1 MALYELYTGPIPA
14 LYELYS
20 APIPPIADCGG
31 ICRVLNTVAHA
42 FPDVEDSWGGQDQ
55 DQSPGS
61 AVACPRLSL
70 LYRFLLC
77 VEHGGICVFS
87 APLPRLY
94 GPYTAPIPPLYGP
107 YTAPIR
113 PLYRPPYGAYTAP
126 LSPLYRSYMAPIPP
140 LYRPYMAPI
149 LPLYR
154 PYIAPMH
161 YFVHSPVQRA
171 RIRSLEPMSIPPR
184 GALS

>member
-1 MALYELYTGPIPA
+1 M
-14 LYELYS
+14 
-20 APIPPIADCGG
+20 
-31 ICRVLNTVAHA
+31 LNTVAHA
-42 FPDVEDSWGGQDQ
+42 FPDVEESWGGQDQ

-61 AVACPRLSL
+61 AVACLRLSL
-70 LYRFLLC
+70 LYRFLHC
-77 VEHGGICVFS
+77 VEHGGICFF
-87 APLPRLY
+87 
-94 GPYTAPIPPLYGP
+94 TDTLYGP